1 MRSILALVLLS
12 VPAALV
18 ADDKKPADADAK
30 AMVGKYGVMK
40 AELGGKDLTEPLK
53 VLKFEITEGGKY
65 TASHGEEID
74 AGTFTLDPTKT
85 PKTMDVKPTGG
96 PLKGKLVKAIYK
108 LDGDILTI
116 CYDHNAGDRPTA
128 FESKPDTTTLLVAY
142 KRAK

>member
-1 MRSILALVLLS
+1 MRSIFALVVLA

-18 ADDKKPADADAK
+18 AEDKKADADLK

-53 VLKFEITEGGKY
+53 VLKFEITDGGKY

-85 PKTMDVKPTGG
+85 PKAMDVKPTGG

-108 LDGDILTI
+108 IDGDVLTI
-116 CYDHNAGDRPTA
+116 CYDHNGGDRPTA

-142 KRAK
+142 KRTK